1 MFRTKNMTKGDPRTE
16 KTIKLM
22 KQTNAFT
29 LNHIKNHFLELKT
42 GLNNK
47 WGELIV
53 SSIWTIP
60 FSYASA
66 QINIKYACLFA
77 TDSALFSNTLFALT
91 YGNSLNLL
99 AWNVFFKKWL
109 FEKWRYLQNL
119 QT

>member
-1 MFRTKNMTKGDPRTE
+1 MFRTKNMTKSDPRTE

-53 SSIWTIP
+53 SSI
-60 FSYASA
+60 
-66 QINIKYACLFA
+66 
-77 TDSALFSNTLFALT
+77 
-91 YGNSLNLL
+91 
-99 AWNVFFKKWL
+99 
-109 FEKWRYLQNL
+109 
-119 QT
+119 